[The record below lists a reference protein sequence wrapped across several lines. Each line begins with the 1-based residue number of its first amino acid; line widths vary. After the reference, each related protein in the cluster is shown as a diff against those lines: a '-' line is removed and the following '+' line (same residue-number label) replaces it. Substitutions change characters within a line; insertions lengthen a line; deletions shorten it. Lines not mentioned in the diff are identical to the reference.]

1 MGAMTRPEDQPDPI
15 DPAHRTGPRPEHEPE
30 PEPAGGPTD
39 ESAAESA
46 TESAA
51 DPAAES
57 AAPAPRSGNTAVEW
71 GAAPGGEAG
80 PEDRGE
86 ADAAVT
92 DGEGA
97 PAKPRKS
104 WKAIPT
110 EAWVWLAAALLLVAG
125 LGFIAGD
132 RMGPTGG
139 DTINLAGAAAGKNFD
154 GPVALGDG
162 TYDAG
167 ILGPRAGTTVAT
179 AEDLPNLHRRSEA
192 DPFALGAVDAP
203 VVMTMFSDFECPFCA
218 RHALTTQQ
226 SIIDDYV
233 DAGLVRIEWNDMPM
247 SSPRSARAAEA
258 GRAAAAQ
265 GKFWEFE
272 RAAFTAAQDK
282 GTGHPEFTDE
292 ELVDIARTAGV
303 EDMELFERQLAEGT
317 WESAVNDALGYG
329 RSIQVGA
336 TPMFLIGGQVA
347 SGAQPEQ
354 VFRDYIELELMKAKR
369 IEG

>member
-15 DPAHRTGPRPEHEPE
+15 DPAHATGPRPEHEPE
-30 PEPAGGPTD
+30 P
-39 ESAAESA
+39 AAESTA
-46 TESAA
+46 EPAADSGAVAPEPADDAAHDGASNDGEGTTAA
-51 DPAAES
+51 DP
-57 AAPAPRSGNTAVEW
+57 
-71 GAAPGGEAG
+71 
-80 PEDRGE
+80 
-86 ADAAVT
+86 
-92 DGEGA
+92 EGA

-139 DTINLAGAAAGKNFD
+139 GTINLAGAAAGKNLD
-154 GPVALGDG
+154 GPVALEDG

-226 SIIDDYV
+226 NIIDDYV

-292 ELVDIARTAGV
+292 ELIDIARTAGV
-303 EDMELFERQLAEGT
+303 GDMELFERQLNEGT
-317 WESAVNDALGYG
+317 WERAVADATAYG
-329 RSIQVGA
+329 RSIGVDG
-336 TPMFLIGGQVA
+336 TPMFLIGGQMA

-369 IEG
+369 TES